1 MEPQRRAADEEILVS
16 DLLVKKEAAAY
27 LRCSQRRID
36 RYRNLGLVKAVKL
49 RGRVLFRLE
58 DLEAMLRKHVE
69 K

>member
-27 LRCSQRRID
+27 LRCSQRSID